1 MAYTPELNDASAAT
15 LRRLAWAV
23 GKPMTQTM
31 NAIFMKLPSMCDK
44 QKIWV
49 LLGLTGFP
57 TPNSRNGQGLNPL
70 VHW

>member
-44 QKIWV
+44 QKICECCKDPSICYRC
-49 LLGLTGFP
+49 GFG
-57 TPNSRNGQGLNPL
+57 TEPNEEIA
-70 VHW
+70 

>member
-44 QKIWV
+44 QKICECCKDPSICYRC
-49 LLGLTGFP
+49 GFAIE
-57 TPNSRNGQGLNPL
+57 SDKEIA
-70 VHW
+70 